1 MSPKGNKKS
10 SGNPHGGPAKRQA
23 NKNKNKGSGSDSSNS
38 DHEQPIDKNN
48 PSKRTRTL
56 NDNSMEEDY
65 VADSAADAGGSNTT
79 PPQQNNSDNVSSP
92 PPPKETVAPSAP
104 GSTNASSA
112 DASVHAPKNKETSP
126 LDASPDKDIMET
138 NDTGSSPITTPT
150 ITILRRDFQA
160 AAAPNASPE
169 FVKKYPTNRAMID
182 AVNNLLLETYHS
194 YTGRARMTGSNE
206 SKRLVIHF
214 NSSKERDDCLS
225 QQFVDLADL
234 KFFLHDP
241 QQLRTNEDLRA
252 IQVTDIPFFIKKDD
266 VTALF
271 KKYGNIQSCRLYTR
285 ANAKVQQARIV
296 YDDAQSVA
304 HFQDKQWAIYC
315 YSTCLR
321 ITPCSLT
328 LEQKKSRR
336 EFVAVLSQLPP
347 NTKDVHLAPL
357 IRELGAMAVNI
368 PLSLNSYKPKKWAYV
383 TFRSQQMMDAA
394 MEQSV
399 AFQGGLL
406 QWEFPKDINK
416 LCHRC
421 GKLGCAPTACPMN
434 NSRGRSRTRNP
445 VAHLKERFNIGQGN
459 KTSSTNR
466 ARQRSRSQSK
476 ERSTS
481 RHRNNSV
488 NNSGRNNNSSPANLN
503 NSKASNNPVHRPR
516 SAERRNKDR
525 SVSFSAAERNNSN
538 TTNSN
543 GHKLPLIDP
552 NSSQIQEILSILK
565 SLQEDMANVRARVHA
580 LELADQRMSRL
591 EERVFGHKQD
601 DIPAPDPSDS
611 SGMLIDDHQRTPP
624 YITQSNRPASS
635 MSLSDPVLPPPIAP
649 IPRTTIASTPIP
661 EFADEAT
668 INKER
673 SEIYSF
679 QRSLDGK
686 MNHLDASIHKLIDSI
701 SGNTSSGQAN
711 KASSD

>member
-10 SGNPHGGPAKRQA
+10 SGNPHSGPAKRQA
-23 NKNKNKGSGSDSSNS
+23 NKNKNKGSGSDTLNS

-79 PPQQNNSDNVSSP
+79 PPQQKNSDNVSSP
-92 PPPKETVAPSAP
+92 PPPKETAAPSAP
-104 GSTNASSA
+104 GSTNASGA
-112 DASVHAPKNKETSP
+112 DASIHAPKDKETSP

-169 FVKKYPTNRAMID
+169 FVKKYPTNRVMID

-214 NSSKERDDCLS
+214 NLSKERDDCLS
-225 QQFVDLADL
+225 QQFADLADL
-234 KFFLHDP
+234 RFFLHDP
-241 QQLRTNEDLRA
+241 QQLRTDEDLRA

-271 KKYGNIQSCRLYTR
+271 KKYGNIQSCRLYSR

-296 YDDAQSVA
+296 YDDAQSIA

-321 ITPCSLT
+321 ITPCCLT

-336 EFVAVLSQLPP
+336 EFVAVLSQLPS

-399 AFQGGLL
+399 AFQGGML
-406 QWEFPKDINK
+406 Q
-416 LCHRC
+416 
-421 GKLGCAPTACPMN
+421 
-434 NSRGRSRTRNP
+434 GRSRTRNP

-459 KTSSTNR
+459 KTSSTNHT
-466 ARQRSRSQSK
+466 RQRSRSHSK

-488 NNSGRNNNSSPANLN
+488 NNSGRNNNSSPPNSN
-503 NSKASNNPVHRPR
+503 NSKAPISSAQRPR
-516 SAERRNKDR
+516 SNERRNKDR
-525 SVSFSAAERNNSN
+525 SVSFSASDRNNSN

-543 GHKLPLIDP
+543 GHKSPLIDP
-552 NSSQIQEILSILK
+552 NSSQIQEILAILK

-611 SGMLIDDHQRTPP
+611 SGMLIDNHQRTP
-624 YITQSNRPASS
+624 
-635 MSLSDPVLPPPIAP
+635 
-649 IPRTTIASTPIP
+649 
-661 EFADEAT
+661 
-668 INKER
+668 
-673 SEIYSF
+673 
-679 QRSLDGK
+679 
-686 MNHLDASIHKLIDSI
+686 LI
-701 SGNTSSGQAN
+701 
-711 KASSD
+711 